1 MTTDTDPFPDV
12 GGSGNFDRAL
22 EAAMSPMGGL
32 EDGDDGD
39 FLTGGPDLTLAH
51 IRTLSTT
58 SHHSQRSAV
67 SVASS
72 GPSGDTEREI
82 SLSLP
87 EPAGVGASPAAL
99 DVSRSSETLDG
110 KVDSPTRRKV
120 PGLPSVSPRPRGAVP
135 RTPGGNKAGTPS
147 SPLKEKKKSPL
158 PRVAMLASQ
167 TATTPK
173 RAQRESPP
181 SFRAGGNASSRTTPT
196 RARAGAGAA
205 GRSPPS
211 SSVMA
216 RDMSTKSSMRS
227 TAGTTTTAGTT
238 ATAGTVATETTATTT
253 TTAATGRATTPGK
266 ATSSTSSQRPQ
277 WGVNPGA
284 RTRQT
289 PSATNTGAATRTA
302 RTTTTATATTPSG
315 RSIVKPPENIKRA
328 LQESHALS
336 KMDSL
341 DSKEDSEMKNLKEI
355 LDDIKTIKSEL
366 GVESTVI
373 QEDGGDD
380 DEKQVE
386 DGVEVESKQQVDGS
400 GEGVGAE
407 SPTKS
412 PTKSEEDS
420 IEILGG
426 LDSLQG
432 ENAEATFLNDSKKV
446 TDELDEVSGPAF
458 AEVEKEAA
466 KEEIEAHVAERKE
479 AGATASKM
487 DETKTACMP
496 CCSVM

>member
-82 SLSLP
+82 SLSMP
-87 EPAGVGASPAAL
+87 ESAGGGASPAAL

-120 PGLPSVSPRPRGAVP
+120 PGIPSVSPRPRGAVP

-181 SFRAGGNASSRTTPT
+181 SFRTGGNASSRTTPT
-196 RARAGAGAA
+196 RSRAGAGAGAA

-227 TAGTTTTAGTT
+227 TAGTTTM
-238 ATAGTVATETTATTT
+238 
-253 TTAATGRATTPGK
+253 GRATTPGK
-266 ATSSTSSQRPQ
+266 ATSSTSPQRPQ

-289 PSATNTGAATRTA
+289 PSATKTGTTTRTA
-302 RTTTTATATTPSG
+302 RTTKMTTTTTPSG

-366 GVESTVI
+366 GVESTMI

-432 ENAEATFLNDSKKV
+432 EDAEATFLNDSKKV

-479 AGATASKM
+479 AGAGAGATASEM
-487 DETKTACMP
+487 DKTKTTCMP